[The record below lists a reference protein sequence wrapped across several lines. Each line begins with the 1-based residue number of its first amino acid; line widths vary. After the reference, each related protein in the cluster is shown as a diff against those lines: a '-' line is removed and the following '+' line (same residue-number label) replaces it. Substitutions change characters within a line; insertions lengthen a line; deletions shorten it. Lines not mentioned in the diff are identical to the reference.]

1 MYQINPT
8 EMLSERHATLLR
20 EAEERRLARRLRAR
34 SPQRSPRTESGR
46 IRAGFRRAVASWGG
60 TSIPFF
66 RA

>member
-1 MYQINPT
+1 MYQTNPT
-8 EMLSERHATLLR
+8 EILRERHATLLR

-34 SPQRSPRTESGR
+34 SPRRSPLTESGR
-46 IRAGFRRAVASWGG
+46 LGLWFRRAVASWGV

>member
-1 MYQINPT
+1 MYQINPM
-8 EMLSERHATLLR
+8 EMLSERHAALLR

-34 SPQRSPRTESGR
+34 SPQRSPRTESRRPG
-46 IRAGFRRAVASWGG
+46 AGFRRAVASWGE

>member
-8 EMLSERHATLLR
+8 EMLYERHAALLR
-20 EAEERRLARRLRAR
+20 DAEERRLARRLRAGSPRR
-34 SPQRSPRTESGR
+34 SPLTESGR
-46 IRAGFRRAVASWGG
+46 LGAGFLRTVASWGG